1 MSNEIVDRVRALAE
15 PILSEEGM
23 ELVEIQ
29 YRREAHGWVLRFY
42 IDKEG
47 GVTLEDCSRIN
58 QEVGRTLDVEDFI
71 PTRYH
76 LEVSSPGLNRPLKN
90 EKDFLK
96 YRNRFI
102 KIKTFDPIDKR
113 RQFKG
118 KLLDLVENQI
128 QMEIDGGI
136 LHIPLSNVAKANL
149 EIEF

>member
-1 MSNEIVDRVRALAE
+1 MSKEIVDRVRALAE
-15 PILSEEGM
+15 PILSDERM

-29 YRREAHGWVLRFY
+29 YRREAHGWVLRFT

-58 QEVGRTLDVEDFI
+58 HEVGRTLDVEDFI

-76 LEVSSPGLNRPLKN
+76 LEVSSPGLNRSLKN

-96 YRNRFI
+96 YRNRLI
-102 KIKTFDPIDKR
+102 KVITFDPIDKR
-113 RQFKG
+113 CQFKG

-128 QMEIDGGI
+128 QMEIEEGI
-136 LHIPLSNVAKANL
+136 IHIPLSNVARANL